1 MLHLLGMK
9 SVRMFF
15 LMYPLFAVLAQKGL
29 ELRSEEVI
37 NFSVCYSP
45 WLLDASSVE
54 WTSAGLGMVTWLI
67 QVMCSAHQMFC
78 DNSSSNQPEQS
89 IW

>member
-45 WLLDASSVE
+45 WLLDASSCGLDICR
-54 WTSAGLGMVTWLI
+54 AGNGNLADSGDVF
-67 QVMCSAHQMFC
+67 CSP
-78 DNSSSNQPEQS
+78 DVL
-89 IW
+89 